1 MDAKKIALLVGALMI
16 AGFTAFMAKNMFADA
31 SAPVAAAAPAVAG
44 PEILVATRALPVGT
58 IITADSFK
66 YQPWPKE
73 MIDGAYYKK
82 GETDINA
89 LAGTVVRSVITAG
102 QPVTLGALVKP
113 GDRGFLAAA
122 LGPGMRA
129 VTISVNEQKG
139 VAGFIFPGDRVDIVL
154 SQSISGGDSGG
165 TLNASETIVRNVRV
179 LATNQRTVAEDEKGE
194 RKVEVF
200 QTVTVEA
207 TPRLAE
213 KLAVAQQIGDLSLS
227 LRSIAD
233 NAAELERAIAAGEVS
248 VPNGTDPKA
257 EKDMLSIAA
266 SRPTDASTTFVTG
279 GDVSRYQRRTVPK
292 SGPSAQSAPATPVF
306 AAAPAAQAAAR
317 PAAPAAP
324 VKPKGPVVRVWRG
337 GQPVEVEVGGN

>member
-31 SAPVAAAAPAVAG
+31 SAPVAVAAPAVTG
-44 PEILVATRALPVGT
+44 PEILVATRTLPVGT
-58 IITADSFK
+58 IIGPDSFK

-82 GETDINA
+82 GESDINA
-89 LAGTVVRSVITAG
+89 LAGTVVRTVVTAG
-102 QPVTLGALVKP
+102 QPVTQGALVKP

-139 VAGFIFPGDRVDIVL
+139 VAGFIFPGDRVDVVL
-154 SQSISGGDSGG
+154 TQSVSGDGG
-165 TLNASETIVRNVRV
+165 ALNASETILRNVRV

-200 QTVTVEA
+200 QTVTLEV

-213 KLAVAQQIGDLSLS
+213 KVAVAQQIGDISLT

-233 NAAELERAIAAGEVS
+233 NAADLERAIAAGEVS

-257 EKDMLSIAA
+257 EKDMLANAA
-266 SRPTDASTTFVTG
+266 ARPSDASTTFVTG
-279 GDVSRYQRRTVPK
+279 GDVSRFQRRTVPRAA
-292 SGPSAQSAPATPVF
+292 PSASSAPSPAPVSMPV
-306 AAAPAAQAAAR
+306 AAAPVSK

>member
-31 SAPVAAAAPAVAG
+31 SAPVAVAAPAVTG
-44 PEILVATRALPVGT
+44 PEILVATRTLPVGT
-58 IITADSFK
+58 IIGPDSFK

-82 GETDINA
+82 GESDINA
-89 LAGTVVRSVITAG
+89 LAGTVVRTVVTAG
-102 QPVTLGALVKP
+102 QPVTQGALVKP

-129 VTISVNEQKG
+129 VTLSVNEQKG
-139 VAGFIFPGDRVDIVL
+139 VAGFIFPGDRVDVVL
-154 SQSISGGDSGG
+154 TQSVSGDGG
-165 TLNASETIVRNVRV
+165 SLNAAETIVRNVRV

-200 QTVTVEA
+200 QTVTVET

-233 NAAELERAIAAGEVS
+233 NAAELERAIAAGEVT
-248 VPNGTDPKA
+248 VPKGTDPKA
-257 EKDMLSIAA
+257 EKDMIALA
-266 SRPTDASTTFVTG
+266 ALRPTDASTTFVTG
-279 GDVSRYQRRTVPK
+279 GDVSRFQRRTVPRK
-292 SGPSAQSAPATPVF
+292 SSSEASAPAPVAVPSV
-306 AAAPAAQAAAR
+306 AAAPAAAAK
-317 PAAPAAP
+317 PAAPI
-324 VKPKGPVVRVWRG
+324 KPKGPVVRVWRG

>member
-31 SAPVAAAAPAVAG
+31 SAPQVAAAPAPTG
-44 PEILVATRALPVGT
+44 PEILVATRTLPVGT
-58 IITADSFK
+58 IIGPDSFK

-89 LAGTVVRSVITAG
+89 LAGTVVRTVVTAG

-129 VTISVNEQKG
+129 VTVSVNEQKG

-154 SQSISGGDSGG
+154 TQSVSGSGEG
-165 TLNASETIVRNVRV
+165 GALNAAETIVRNVRV

-257 EKDMLSIAA
+257 EKDMVALAA
-266 SRPTDASTTFVTG
+266 SRPTDASTTYVTG
-279 GDVSRYQRRTVPK
+279 GDVSRYQRRTVPSK
-292 SGPSAQSAPATPVF
+292 SSSPVSAPEPSPV
-306 AAAPAAQAAAR
+306 AVAAAR
-317 PAAPAAP
+317 PAAAPAAPAAP